1 MAGLLCER
9 GIHVP
14 ACADLDEHIANAVK
28 ESVGFPE
35 TLDDFVARVRADWQ
49 DEQLIADQ
57 GDLMVIAYWRA
68 VERDFHLS
76 MAGAF

>member
-14 ACADLDEHIANAVK
+14 ACADIDEHIDNAVR
-28 ESVGFPE
+28 ESIGFPE
-35 TLDDFVARVRADWQ
+35 PLDDFVTRVRADWQ

-57 GDLMVIAYWRA
+57 GDLVVIEYWKA
-68 VERDFHLS
+68 VERDFQ
-76 MAGAF
+76 MAMGA